1 MNWIKRNKGYLIHAV
16 AVAVVFL
23 SPSVQAW
30 AATHQGSSATV
41 MVAWGFLLHY
51 FDGK

>member
-1 MNWIKRNKGYLIHAV
+1 MNWIKQNKGYLIHAA
-16 AVAVVFL
+16 AVAVFFL

-30 AATHQGSSATV
+30 AVAHQASSASV

>member
-1 MNWIKRNKGYLIHAV
+1 MSFLSKNKGYLIHAA

-30 AATHQGSSATV
+30 AVAHQGSSATV